1 MIDKYEVTKDIIL
14 IRDDNVETTYPEDT
28 VIFNIQAFKMSGK
41 YYTSIR
47 LILEGI
53 TAKDIQDWKEHP
65 TEDKNSYA
73 MFNNIIDFIKHK
85 RPFFR
90 DMDLVINCD
99 SFYPVMIHGI
109 KELDI
114 PKVLK
119 PKDVKENDATFKQP
133 CELWG
138 ECKYYENGYCWMYEI
153 GVEFIL
159 EECKHYETEG
169 IDSN

>member
-14 IRDDNVETTYPEDT
+14 IRDDNVETTYSEDT

-41 YYTSIR
+41 YYTSIC

-65 TEDKNSYA
+65 TDDKNPYDL
-73 MFNNIIDFIKHK
+73 FNHIIDFLKHK

-99 SFYPVMIHGI
+99 SFYPIMIHGI

-119 PKDVKENDATFKQP
+119 PKDEKENNVTFKQP

-138 ECKYYENGYCWMYEI
+138 DCRYYENGYCWICEMS
-153 GVEFIL
+153 VDLIL
-159 EECKHYETEG
+159 EECDYYEVGELG
-169 IDSN
+169 SK

>member
-1 MIDKYEVTKDIIL
+1 MFGRDDQMIDKYEVTKDIIL

-53 TAKDIQDWKEHP
+53 TAKDIQNWKEHP
-65 TEDKNSYA
+65 TEDKNSYT

-99 SFYPVMIHGI
+99 SFYPIMIHSI

-138 ECKYYENGYCWMYEI
+138 ECKYYE
-153 GVEFIL
+153 
-159 EECKHYETEG
+159 TEG